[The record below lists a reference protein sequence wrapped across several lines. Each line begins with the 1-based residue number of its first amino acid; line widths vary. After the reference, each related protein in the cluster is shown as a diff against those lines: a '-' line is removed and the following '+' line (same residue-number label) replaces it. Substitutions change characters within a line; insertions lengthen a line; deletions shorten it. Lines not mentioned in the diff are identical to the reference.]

1 MSHNKITVAGQK
13 PDVNGDITVPF
24 VSTDEITG
32 TPATDDYLKWNGTYW
47 EPTANASLTTGVG
60 HIFIGQGE
68 SDNYS
73 NSPHGTGSFNALDQI
88 YFYDSSPVN
97 TITGATITSSSG
109 WISSITLPSGDYFIN
124 AKTLFEFSASGYCLY
139 AIYNNGSTRFT
150 PAGIVGDN
158 RSSYNG
164 GSDIAMGII
173 QLASSTTITI
183 RIQAL
188 SNVDSGTAQ
197 SNTPSKHNLLYIE
210 KLT

>member
-1 MSHNKITVAGQK
+1 MSHSKIKVAGQK

-73 NSPHGTGSFNALDQI
+73 NSAHGTGSFSALDQI

-97 TITGATITSSSG
+97 TITGATITSSSN
-109 WISSITLPSGDYFIN
+109 WISSITLPAGDYFIN
-124 AKTLFEFSASGYCLY
+124 AKTLFEFSATGYCTY
-139 AIYNNGSTRFT
+139 SAYNGSTKLT
-150 PAGIVGDN
+150 PSGVVGESRGDFAG
-158 RSSYNG
+158 S
-164 GSDIAMGII
+164 SDIAMGII
-173 QLASSTTITI
+173 QLATTTTITFK
-183 RIQAL
+183 IQAL
-188 SNVDSGTAQ
+188 NNVDSGTAQ
-197 SNTPSKHNLLYIE
+197 STTPSKHNLIYIE
-210 KLT
+210 KLS

>member
-73 NSPHGTGSFNALDQI
+73 NSPHGIGSFSANDQI

-109 WISSITLPSGDYFIN
+109 WISSVTLPAGDYLIN
-124 AKTLFEFSASGYCLY
+124 AKTLFEFSATGYCGY
-139 AIYNNGSTRFT
+139 AIYNGSTKLT
-150 PAGIVGDN
+150 SYGVVGES
-158 RSSYNG
+158 RG
-164 GSDIAMGII
+164 GYSGSSDISMGII
-173 QLASSTTITI
+173 QLSSSTTITFKI
-183 RIQAL
+183 GDL
-188 SNVDSGTAQ
+188 SNVDTGTAQ
-197 SNTPSKHNLLYIE
+197 STTPSKHNLIYIE
-210 KLT
+210 KLS

>member
-1 MSHNKITVAGQK
+1 MSHSKIKVAGQK

-73 NSPHGTGSFNALDQI
+73 NSAHGTGSFSALDQI

-97 TITGATITSSSG
+97 TITGATITSSSN
-109 WISSITLPSGDYFIN
+109 WISSITLPAGDYFIN
-124 AKTLFEFSASGYCLY
+124 AKTLFEFSATGYCTY
-139 AIYNNGSTRFT
+139 SAYNGSTKLT
-150 PAGIVGDN
+150 PSGVIGEN
-158 RSSYNG
+158 RGTYMGS
-164 GSDIAMGII
+164 SDIAMGII
-173 QLASSTTITI
+173 QLASSTAITFKI
-183 RIQAL
+183 DAL
-188 SNVDSGTAQ
+188 SNVDTGTAQ
-197 SNTPSKHNLLYIE
+197 SSTPSQHNLIYIE
-210 KLT
+210 KLS